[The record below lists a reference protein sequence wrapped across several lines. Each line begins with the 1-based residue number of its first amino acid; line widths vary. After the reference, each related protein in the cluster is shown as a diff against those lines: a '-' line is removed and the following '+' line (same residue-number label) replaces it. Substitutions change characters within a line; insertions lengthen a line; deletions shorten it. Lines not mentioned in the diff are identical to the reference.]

1 VQLILQNDFD
11 VVFWQSPGFS
21 CSCIL
26 DSLCLI
32 YFEEMSDGMN
42 ENTRNNNESAGSGT
56 TRPRDG
62 VVARLAVYTAP
73 YAKTFAAAFFFMIT
87 ASALN
92 VLPPWLFKSV
102 VDDVLISKNMTVLN
116 LLCVGVVVIFTMKG
130 VALFGQQY
138 LMNWVGQRVVMDIR
152 VALYDHM
159 QRMSLR
165 VVHTSRVGELMSRIT
180 GDVATLQSLVTNT
193 FVNLIVNGV
202 TFFGMLGFIFYINWR
217 LTLITVT
224 VLPAVAW
231 LLTFAGR
238 SLRRAGHRV
247 QERLANLTAI
257 VQEAFSAI
265 RVVRAFATEELELA
279 RFREGNLENFD
290 ALLRAVRIQAI
301 LAGVIE
307 VFLIVALAVVFWF
320 GGRDVLYNELTPG
333 ELVAFIGYI
342 AFMVQPIRVFMNG
355 MSSLQTGLAASER
368 IFSVLDAPTETARGA
383 HRDPGR
389 IEGRVTFEN
398 VSFSY
403 VPGQEI
409 LKHVD
414 IEVPSGEKI
423 AIVGPTGSGK
433 STLVDLIPRF
443 YEPTSG
449 RVLVDGRDVAEL
461 SLPMFRRQ
469 IGIVPQESVLMK
481 GTMTFNIAYGL
492 PELLDR
498 DPRRFESSMEI
509 IREAARIADID
520 DFIMSL
526 PGAYE
531 TEVGERGVTLSGG
544 QRQRIAIARAVVRD
558 PRILILDE
566 ATSSLDL
573 EVERQVQEAMNRAMA
588 GRTSFIIAHR
598 LSTVR
603 NADRILVLSDGEIT
617 QQGSHSS
624 LLREG
629 GLYARLYSLQFEA
642 RGRSNEE

>member
-1 VQLILQNDFD
+1 
-11 VVFWQSPGFS
+11 
-21 CSCIL
+21 
-26 DSLCLI
+26 
-32 YFEEMSDGMN
+32 
-42 ENTRNNNESAGSGT
+42 
-56 TRPRDG
+56 
-62 VVARLAVYTAP
+62 
-73 YAKTFAAAFFFMIT
+73 
-87 ASALN
+87 
-92 VLPPWLFKSV
+92 V
-102 VDDVLISKNMTVLN
+102 VDDVLISKDMTVLN
-116 LLCVGVVVIFTMKG
+116 LLCVGVVVIFTLKG
-130 VALFGQQY
+130 MALFGQQY

-165 VVHTSRVGELMSRIT
+165 VVHASRVGELMSRIT
-180 GDVATLQSLVTNT
+180 SDVATLQNLVTST

-320 GGRDVLYNELTPG
+320 GGRGVLSDQLSPG

-355 MSSLQTGLAASER
+355 MNSLQTGLAASER
-368 IFSVLDAPTETARGA
+368 IFSVLNSPTETTGGSR
-383 HRDPGR
+383 RDPGR
-389 IEGRVTFEN
+389 IQGRVTFEN

-403 VPGQEI
+403 VPGQEVLRHI
-409 LKHVD
+409 D
-414 IEVPSGEKI
+414 IQVRSGEKI

-443 YEPTSG
+443 YDPTSG
-449 RVLVDGRDVAEL
+449 RVLIDGQDVTSL
-461 SLPMFRRQ
+461 SLPALRRQ

-481 GTMTFNIAYGL
+481 GTMAFNIAYGL
-492 PELLDR
+492 PELLDLR
-498 DPRRFESSMEI
+498 HSSMETL
-509 IREAARIADID
+509 RSAAKAAGID

-526 PGAYE
+526 PDAYE

-588 GRTSFIIAHR
+588 GRTSFVIAHR

-603 NADRILVLSDGEIT
+603 NAHRILVLSEGRIV
-617 QQGSHSS
+617 QQGSHEA
-624 LLREG
+624 LLRQG
-629 GLYARLYSLQFEA
+629 GIYAQLYGLQFE
-642 RGRSNEE
+642 